1 MNVDVILTADRTLM
15 SNHHQHEFLG
25 FGTTAPPN
33 VIPEW
38 LYKFLFFPPVRTVNG
53 IPVEAPYGLRKVEA
67 QLLIEGFKVLTV
79 DPDHLRPYIDDAK
92 VLGIHVMDPFG
103 IGPSSSTFARILKT
117 GEPYVA
123 KYFRLLLEKPEIRE
137 AKRRGL
143 KIIVGGPGAWQL
155 KLKPDFMDR
164 YGIDCVIDGEA
175 EKVVGRIF
183 RAAIRGD
190 EIPRFYE
197 TKITEAPS
205 VDEIPEIKNPS
216 VNGLI
221 EIGRGC
227 CRGCKF
233 CSVTLRPLRWYPYE
247 KIEREIKVN
256 VNAGIKGGIL
266 HAEDVLLYGSRNVI
280 PKREK
285 VLKLH
290 RLCKNYLK
298 SMSWSHTSMAVVA
311 TDPELVRE
319 VSEIILSGG
328 QEWWG
333 AEVGIETGSP
343 ELAKK
348 IMPAKARPFRAEEW
362 PEVVKTAAGI
372 MTDNNLVAAC
382 TLITGLPQET
392 EEDVIKTIELVEDLE
407 DFKSLIVPL
416 FFVPMGALK
425 NEDWFTVERMNDL
438 QWELLVKCLR
448 HDIYWTKRIMKSYFK
463 GRWYGR
469 ILSFLYWIF
478 VKAIE
483 RKAKD
488 IYALPQFPR
497 RIRRV
502 EVRI

>member
-1 MNVDVILTADRTLM
+1 
-15 SNHHQHEFLG
+15 
-25 FGTTAPPN
+25 
-33 VIPEW
+33 
-38 LYKFLFFPPVRTVNG
+38 
-53 IPVEAPYGLRKVEA
+53 
-67 QLLIEGFKVLTV
+67 
-79 DPDHLRPYIDDAK
+79 
-92 VLGIHVMDPFG
+92 
-103 IGPSSSTFARILKT
+103 
-117 GEPYVA
+117 
-123 KYFRLLLEKPEIRE
+123 
-137 AKRRGL
+137 
-143 KIIVGGPGAWQL
+143 
-155 KLKPDFMDR
+155 
-164 YGIDCVIDGEA
+164 
-175 EKVVGRIF
+175 
-183 RAAIRGD
+183 
-190 EIPRFYE
+190 
-197 TKITEAPS
+197 
-205 VDEIPEIKNPS
+205 
-216 VNGLI
+216 
-221 EIGRGC
+221 
-227 CRGCKF
+227 
-233 CSVTLRPLRWYPYE
+233 
-247 KIEREIKVN
+247 
-256 VNAGIKGGIL
+256 
-266 HAEDVLLYGSRNVI
+266 
-280 PKREK
+280 
-285 VLKLH
+285 
-290 RLCKNYLK
+290 
-298 SMSWSHTSMAVVA
+298 MAVVA

-319 VSEIILSGG
+319 VSEIILSDE

-392 EEDVIKTIELVEDLE
+392 EEDVIKTIELVEELE

-425 NEDWFTVERMNDL
+425 NEDWFTVEQMNDL